1 MFGGREQTVD
11 YFSVVNE
18 LKNKSTPARSNAD
31 YRVVLKRS
39 IEKKPLINET
49 QQNSLKFINDCFK
62 SVVPVKESMPPN
74 LKSIYENYICEF
86 KEANSVEIQ
95 VTFMRYLSLYIGGY
109 IPHTLFIRLVYHL
122 LGKPPLSNHLMIG
135 LPTFL
140 AAIQFN
146 SFTPP
151 KSNFSSIDESIA
163 AEVAITVTANSTDSE
178 NSHSIYKCFKL
189 LAEGYIS
196 PNIAE
201 KWLANYAPKE
211 TLTKLSQMTDFKCL
225 HPSKIP
231 REYIL
236 CADFCDSISGKQST
250 KNFDEKEQTARR
262 RTQYELVPFETLENQ
277 LQSTASLIDLLANCE
292 VPTVERLQPFFGS
305 YSQEI
310 VSKCPGYN
318 PLAIKRLSEVYN
330 TLYAKYKEFTFQK
343 LNSLK
348 DNYIE
353 YRILYKRTLKK
364 LFDPDHTQIPG
375 VHTIPIGS
383 IEEIKRAQSLISA
396 FIAAIFDQETKESLE
411 NNLHNTSLFLNGQLF
426 SATSPLIDYA
436 MALSELIRIMKDA
449 DKVEEIPESCKSEF
463 GLRKL
468 YPDDV
473 PKQCIDLILIK
484 IVRQINKATDVNEFS
499 FSTAVSQG
507 MYVSAAN
514 FNDGKLVV
522 ETQLSPFYKP
532 ETK

>member
-140 AAIQFN
+140 AALQFN

-201 KWLANYAPKE
+201 KWSQILFQIVAQNAYVKE
-211 TLTKLSQMTDFKCL
+211 
-225 HPSKIP
+225 
-231 REYIL
+231 
-236 CADFCDSISGKQST
+236 G
-250 KNFDEKEQTARR
+250 
-262 RTQYELVPFETLENQ
+262 
-277 LQSTASLIDLLANCE
+277 LLALIEKGIDDPELRCNLLIQFNFTKE
-292 VPTVERLQPFFGS
+292 
-305 YSQEI
+305 
-310 VSKCPGYN
+310 
-318 PLAIKRLSEVYN
+318 AIKCAKKNGLKQFLS
-330 TLYAKYKEFTFQK
+330 L
-343 LNSLK
+343 
-348 DNYIE
+348 
-353 YRILYKRTLKK
+353 
-364 LFDPDHTQIPG
+364 
-375 VHTIPIGS
+375 
-383 IEEIKRAQSLISA
+383 
-396 FIAAIFDQETKESLE
+396 LE
-411 NNLHNTSLFLNGQLF
+411 
-426 SATSPLIDYA
+426 
-436 MALSELIRIMKDA
+436 M
-449 DKVEEIPESCKSEF
+449 
-463 GLRKL
+463 
-468 YPDDV
+468 
-473 PKQCIDLILIK
+473 
-484 IVRQINKATDVNEFS
+484 
-499 FSTAVSQG
+499 
-507 MYVSAAN
+507 
-514 FNDGKLVV
+514 
-522 ETQLSPFYKP
+522 
-532 ETK
+532 